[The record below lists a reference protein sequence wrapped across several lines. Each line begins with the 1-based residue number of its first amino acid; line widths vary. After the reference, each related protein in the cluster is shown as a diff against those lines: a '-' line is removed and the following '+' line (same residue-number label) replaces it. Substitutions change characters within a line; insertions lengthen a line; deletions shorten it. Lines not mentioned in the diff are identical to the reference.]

1 MDGTTGQRS
10 AMSVYGGNSTG
21 SNGSNLLLRRLS
33 EHATARGGGGVEGP
47 VEPAH
52 RGERAVQPGEP
63 LPRRA
68 LDSRHRLS
76 LINSISRSVDRPSPF
91 GRGSHQR

>member
-21 SNGSNLLLRRLS
+21 SQ
-33 EHATARGGGGVEGP
+33 
-47 VEPAH
+47 
-52 RGERAVQPGEP
+52 RAVQPGEP

>member
-10 AMSVYGGNSTG
+10 AMSVYEGNSTG
-21 SNGSNLLLRRLS
+21 SHGSILLLRGLS
-33 EHATARGGGGVEGP
+33 EHATARGGGVDGP

-52 RGERAVQPGEP
+52 RGERAVQPGKP

-68 LDSRHRLS
+68 LDSRYRLS
-76 LINSISRSVDRPSPF
+76 LINSISRSVDRPSPV
-91 GRGSHQR
+91 GRGSRQR